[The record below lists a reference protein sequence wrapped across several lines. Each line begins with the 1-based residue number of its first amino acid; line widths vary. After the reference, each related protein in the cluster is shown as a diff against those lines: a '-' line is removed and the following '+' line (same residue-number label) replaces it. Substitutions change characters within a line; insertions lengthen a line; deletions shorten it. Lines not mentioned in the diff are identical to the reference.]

1 MIKNYI
7 VIILISLLVNTF
19 VFSAERNSDSKAKSN
34 GREDEGYLKGKK
46 NSNFKIGLNA
56 IKKAKKYE
64 RKKEIEKS
72 KEKFNKAIKYLTLAN
87 EKYPFEPAILSL
99 LGFSLIYVGDLD
111 MAEIYFLQGLEI
123 EPNHI
128 YINKD
133 LGELY
138 IKTKRI
144 NMAKE
149 QLKILETCK
158 CKEFEEL
165 KALIEQQ

>member
-1 MIKNYI
+1 MFKKYLILLLFIFIFHNSVYSAPNDFSHLLGIKQSDFKTGFIAVKKAKNY
-7 VIILISLLVNTF
+7 L
-19 VFSAERNSDSKAKSN
+19 K
-34 GREDEGYLKGKK
+34 KGK
-46 NSNFKIGLNA
+46 
-56 IKKAKKYE
+56 IKKA
-64 RKKEIEKS
+64 

-87 EKYPFEPAILSL
+87 EEYSYEPAILGL
-99 LGFSLIYVGDLD
+99 LGFSLINVGDFD

-123 EPNHI
+123 EPKHI

-138 IKTKRI
+138 FKTKRI

-165 KALIEQQ
+165 KALFEQQ

>member
-1 MIKNYI
+1 MLKKYLTLLLLTFIFHNSVYSAAPKKEIYSTHMLGVKQSDFKTGFIAVKKAKNY
-7 VIILISLLVNTF
+7 L
-19 VFSAERNSDSKAKSN
+19 K
-34 GREDEGYLKGKK
+34 KGK
-46 NSNFKIGLNA
+46 
-56 IKKAKKYE
+56 IKKA
-64 RKKEIEKS
+64 

-87 EKYPFEPAILSL
+87 EEYSYEPAILGL
-99 LGFSLIYVGDLD
+99 LGFSLINVGDFD

-123 EPNHI
+123 EPKHI

-138 IKTKRI
+138 FKTKRI

-165 KALIEQQ
+165 KALFEQQ

>member
-1 MIKNYI
+1 MFKKYLILLLFIFIFHNSVYSAPNDFSHMLGIKQN
-7 VIILISLLVNTF
+7 
-19 VFSAERNSDSKAKSN
+19 D
-34 GREDEGYLKGKK
+34 
-46 NSNFKIGLNA
+46 FKTGFIA
-56 IKKAKKYE
+56 VKKAKKYL
-64 RKKEIEKS
+64 KKKKIKKAEK
-72 KEKFNKAIKYLTLAN
+72 KFNKAIKYLTLAN

-144 NMAKE
+144 NMANE